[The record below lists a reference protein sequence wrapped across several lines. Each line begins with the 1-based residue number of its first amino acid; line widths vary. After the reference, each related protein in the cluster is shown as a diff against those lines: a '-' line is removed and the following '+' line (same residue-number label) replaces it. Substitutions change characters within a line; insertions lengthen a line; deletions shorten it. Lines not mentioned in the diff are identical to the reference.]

1 MNVTEMECLQM
12 STPLHTLICWSKLKK
27 FLNNPCLLICWKTS
41 RKTVQSVFCLEIHL
55 SFV

>member
-27 FLNNPCLLICWKTS
+27 FLDNPCLLICWKTS
-41 RKTVQSVFCLEIHL
+41 RKTVLSVFCLEIHL